1 MNSPL
6 TYWERKI
13 LNWEKARY
21 SKWLWFY
28 PLSWTVRNRLHSAI
42 EILKRRGKRDWKVI
56 ELGCGSGILASQVH
70 HLFSSY
76 TGVDIAANA
85 VSVAQQRIHNGHV
98 QFLAADVQ
106 QMEFEKYDLALFLGL
121 TDWLEKDQLQELFAR
136 LNSRYMLFSYT
147 EKEIVSEWNPYYY
160 YRKIMD
166 RKSMDYSYKARSYSR
181 AEIAEMVD
189 KAGYKMT
196 VLKPASMINPGVLI
210 WAEK

>member
-28 PLSWTVRNRLHSAI
+28 PLSWTVRSRLHSAV
-42 EILKRRGKRDWKVI
+42 EIIKSKADKNWKVI
-56 ELGCGSGILASQVH
+56 ELGCGSGILAAQVH

-85 VSVAQQRIHNGHV
+85 ISVAHHRISKENV
-98 QFLAADVQ
+98 QFLAGDVQ
-106 QMEFEKYDLALFLGL
+106 QMDFEHYDFSIFLGL
-121 TDWLEKDQLQELFAR
+121 TDWLEKDQLMKLFGR
-136 LNSRYMLFSYT
+136 LNTKQMLFSYT
-147 EKEIVSEWNPYYY
+147 EKEVVSEWNPYFY
-160 YRKIMD
+160 YRKVMD

-181 AEIAEMVD
+181 AEIAEMME
-189 KAGYKMT
+189 KAGYKMS
-196 VLKPASMINPGVLI
+196 VLKPASMVNPGVLV

>member
-42 EILKRRGKRDWKVI
+42 DILKHKADKKWRVI
-56 ELGCGSGILASQVH
+56 ELGCGSGILATNVH

-85 VSVAQQRIHNGHV
+85 ISVAQHRINNENV
-98 QFLAADVQ
+98 LFLAADVQ
-106 QMEFEKYDLALFLGL
+106 QMNFENYDLSIFLGL
-121 TDWLEKDQLQELFAR
+121 TDWLEKEQLQQLFAR
-136 LNSRYMLFSYT
+136 LNTKYMLFSYT
-147 EKEIVSEWNPYYY
+147 EKEVVSEWNPYFY

-166 RKSMDYSYKARSYSR
+166 RKSMDYSYRARSYSR
-181 AEIAEMVD
+181 AEITEMMG
-189 KAGYKMT
+189 KAGYKMK
-196 VLKPASMINPGVLI
+196 VLKPASIVNPGVLI

>member
-42 EILKRRGKRDWKVI
+42 DILKSKADKKWRVI
-56 ELGCGSGILASQVH
+56 ELGCGSGILATNVH
-70 HLFSSY
+70 HLFASY

-85 VSVAQQRIHNGHV
+85 ISVAQHRINNEKV
-98 QFLAADVQ
+98 LFLAADVQ
-106 QMEFEKYDLALFLGL
+106 QMDFENYDLSIFLGL
-121 TDWLEKDQLQELFAR
+121 TDWLEKDQLKQLFAR
-136 LNSRYMLFSYT
+136 LNTKFMLFSYT
-147 EKEIVSEWNPYYY
+147 EKEVVSEWNPYFY

-181 AEIAEMVD
+181 AEITEMIE
-189 KAGYKMT
+189 KAGYKMK
-196 VLKPASMINPGVLI
+196 VLKSASMVNPGVLI